1 MNFLFPRTSPSLYLA
16 LWPHHLHHWITERSI
31 IVLGSILVLPFT
43 LTHCGQVSHLLQDC
57 LIFYKSGI
65 MLPLSSV
72 TGRIERDS
80 PCESTWWNL
89 NSLFCSRSCSR
100 GELLAQVDFSEP
112 SSLFPISP
120 TPTVAWSRKLPDRGH
135 PAHAMFL
142 TPCHFLTHLLW
153 SL

>member
-1 MNFLFPRTSPSLYLA
+1 MDFLFPRTSPSLYLA

-31 IVLGSILVLPFT
+31 LVLGSILVLPFT
-43 LTHCGQVSHLLQDC
+43 WPTVDKLVTFSKTASSFIRMELH
-57 LIFYKSGI
+57 Y
-65 MLPLSSV
+65 LSQGS
-72 TGRIERDS
+72 GRIERDS
-80 PCESTWWNL
+80 PCERTWWNL

-100 GELLAQVDFSEP
+100 GLLFAQVDFSEL
-112 SSLFPISP
+112 SSLFLISP

-135 PAHAMFL
+135 PARAMFL